1 MKNQPHKN
9 MWVFL
14 NKKKRPTHDYVL
26 KKVEVYIYLWNK

>member
-1 MKNQPHKN
+1 

-14 NKKKRPTHDYVL
+14 FIFNRPTHDYVL

>member
-1 MKNQPHKN
+1 ML
-9 MWVFL
+9 VFL